1 METIAT
7 PLKRMEHS
15 RRAKSKPSEI
25 NPEESHCSS
34 SPWGGRFIPDAND
47 RCQAFSAY
55 QTREINNGRLM
66 RMEKLQPKVKR
77 QPEENV
83 NRDNCHPSCVADEK
97 QTAESLKR
105 KNHNQRQK
113 RT

>member
-1 METIAT
+1 
-7 PLKRMEHS
+7 
-15 RRAKSKPSEI
+15 
-25 NPEESHCSS
+25 
-34 SPWGGRFIPDAND
+34 
-47 RCQAFSAY
+47 
-55 QTREINNGRLM
+55 M

-113 RT
+113 GTWRQYEERKHRPAYDGSYSFCTTDESQATADSRKREELNERQKDVLKRT